1 MPHDNMKNWF
11 SIWIGEMLSSCEES
25 NLFGVSENGLDD
37 FPDMPYHTSSESP
50 DKVKIT

>member
-1 MPHDNMKNWF
+1 LPLHAGYGK
-11 SIWIGEMLSSCEES
+11 ILSYGKEIA
-25 NLFGVSENGLDD
+25 LFGISENGLDD